1 MVTEPVEDLAGA
13 AAQRELEIAQRRF
26 HRRNRELLGN
36 RVRAVSGGSAEV
48 LELGSGQLDFTLS
61 YLRPAAR
68 SVLATDLVRRFP
80 EETELPDDVRFQLE
94 DALDL
99 SFPDNSFDCVIALE
113 VIEHVPD
120 EVRFVAEGLRVT
132 RPGGTFIWTT
142 PNRLRLTALVR
153 YLVGKPIRFPH
164 TYAVDPVLGDITHER
179 ELSYGDHQR
188 LFSRFADTLA
198 SARAHGVWLGVPAWD
213 IGILQAPAPVDRLAF
228 NWHAVLVKR

>member
-13 AAQRELEIAQRRF
+13 AAKRELEIAQRRF
-26 HRRNRELLGN
+26 HKRNRELLAD
-36 RVRAVSGGSAEV
+36 RVRAVKAGRAEV
-48 LELGSGQLDFTLS
+48 LELGSGQLDFTLAH
-61 YLRPAAR
+61 LRPAAR
-68 SVLATDLVRRFP
+68 SVVATDLMRRFP
-80 EETELPDDVRFQLE
+80 EGVELPEGVTFQLE

-113 VIEHVPD
+113 VIEHVRD
-120 EVRFVAEGLRVT
+120 DVRFVAEGLRVT
-132 RPGGTFIWTT
+132 RPEGTFIWTT

-153 YLVGKPIRFPH
+153 YLIGKPLRFPH

-188 LFSRFADTLA
+188 LFSKFTDSLI

-213 IGILQAPAPVDRLAF
+213 LGILQVPSPIDRLAF